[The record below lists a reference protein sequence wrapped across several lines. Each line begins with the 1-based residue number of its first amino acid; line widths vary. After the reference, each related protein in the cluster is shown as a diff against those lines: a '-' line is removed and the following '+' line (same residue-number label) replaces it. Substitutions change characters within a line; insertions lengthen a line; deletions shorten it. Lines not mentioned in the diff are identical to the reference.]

1 VALAWS
7 TTSNG
12 PVDLALRNI
21 ASGEEI
27 VVAED
32 VPAVS
37 DPFTG
42 RSAWWGEDG
51 AVVLA
56 AGDGEVARVILSVAE
71 LPTAIPTMPATETPT
86 PEPTQV
92 PTQAPTLEPTAT
104 PTTEPTIAPTEE
116 PTQTATT
123 APTETPTLEPTATST
138 PEPTLAPTET
148 PTVAPTVTSTPEPTA
163 TPTTAIAVLPT
174 SAPST
179 PEPATPIPATEE
191 ATPEAT
197 PQPEST
203 SSPTPEGLELVAGAY
218 YPFPNAEGGL
228 LVASP
233 DGRQVAIVSSDS
245 LCVYRVTTGKRRAC
259 VDAPGSNIS
268 AFDPDS
274 VTWSPDSKY
283 VAFSE
288 GFNPDDPA
296 SVESDIWRFDP
307 DAKTADDLTADQLT
321 GAIGDLQAAGQTF
334 NVDTSP
340 AWSVDGSQIYFV
352 RSTWNGSGWKTELS
366 ATSANGGGVS
376 SIVLV
381 DQGSAA
387 AVPTGTLVATSD
399 GYVIFTRDRGN
410 AADPANGIWKVSI
423 AGSAI
428 DQLFA
433 PPTGAGAVPQ
443 LASVAPDGSSML
455 VLFPAGATEGT
466 PVATYGLIDQQTG
479 VLKLIVR
486 SGADE
491 VGSGRT
497 VAATYSPDGQSIVY
511 VWEPSLGAQ
520 REVVRRSLL
529 NGAEVVIATG
539 VPPSAVS
546 QDGAGVWWSG
556 NGPLVVAAGNG
567 EPAVLRIPASDVPET
582 PPPTA

>member
-1 VALAWS
+1 
-7 TTSNG
+7 
-12 PVDLALRNI
+12 
-21 ASGEEI
+21 
-27 VVAED
+27 
-32 VPAVS
+32 
-37 DPFTG
+37 
-42 RSAWWGEDG
+42 
-51 AVVLA
+51 
-56 AGDGEVARVILSVAE
+56 
-71 LPTAIPTMPATETPT
+71 M
-86 PEPTQV
+86 
-92 PTQAPTLEPTAT
+92 
-104 PTTEPTIAPTEE
+104 
-116 PTQTATT
+116 
-123 APTETPTLEPTATST
+123 
-138 PEPTLAPTET
+138 
-148 PTVAPTVTSTPEPTA
+148 
-163 TPTTAIAVLPT
+163 
-174 SAPST
+174 
-179 PEPATPIPATEE
+179 
-191 ATPEAT
+191 
-197 PQPEST
+197 
-203 SSPTPEGLELVAGAY
+203 
-218 YPFPNAEGGL
+218 
-228 LVASP
+228 
-233 DGRQVAIVSSDS
+233 
-245 LCVYRVTTGKRRAC
+245 
-259 VDAPGSNIS
+259 
-268 AFDPDS
+268 
-274 VTWSPDSKY
+274 TWSPDSKY
-283 VAFSE
+283 IAFSE

-321 GAIGDLQAAGQTF
+321 GPTGDLQAAGQSF

-366 ATSANGGGVS
+366 AMSANGGGVS

-387 AVPTGTLVATSD
+387 AVPTGTLVATAD
-399 GYVIFTRDRGN
+399 GYVVFTRDRGN
-410 AADPANGIWKVSI
+410 AADSANGIWKVSI

-428 DQLFA
+428 DQLYA
-433 PPTGAGAVPQ
+433 PPAGAGAVPQ

-529 NGAEVVIATG
+529 NGMEVVIATG

-556 NGPLVVAAGNG
+556 SGPLVVAAGNG

-582 PPPTA
+582 PPPSA